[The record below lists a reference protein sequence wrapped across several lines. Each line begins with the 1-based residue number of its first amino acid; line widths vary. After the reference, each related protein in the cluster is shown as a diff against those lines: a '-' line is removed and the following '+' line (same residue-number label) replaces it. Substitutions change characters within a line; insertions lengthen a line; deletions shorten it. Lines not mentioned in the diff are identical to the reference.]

1 MFVGV
6 GVGVEELDGVGVGVS
21 LIVGVGVGVVQT
33 SKSIDVAGLA
43 PTEWLNLTLLPLVK
57 LSTF

>member
-6 GVGVEELDGVGVGVS
+6 TGGVAGGVPVLVGVGVGVS

-33 SKSIDVAGLA
+33 PISTEVAGFA
-43 PTEWLNLTLLPLVK
+43 PTE
-57 LSTF
+57 